1 MQKENDRV
9 APPWG
14 DDMEEALMAQ
24 AETIRKKSLSVPVV
38 AGYRGVDLLLSLGC
52 S

>member
-1 MQKENDRV
+1 MQKENHRM

-24 AETIRKKSLSVPVV
+24 WEAIRKKQYPYSVV
-38 AGYRGVDLLLSLGC
+38 AGYRGIDLLG
-52 S
+52 